1 MTKNNHGKDH
11 VWEDILLKRQKSFKK
26 LAAISMED
34 CDKVPPTQLH
44 NILDYLMSHTT
55 SKIKVCVF
63 FNDDAFVDNLSETG
77 KSKLLSELAFQM
89 LRVASI
95 LTLVTDGHG
104 GLLEPCIL
112 AQDTESL
119 RSRHDLAN

>member
-1 MTKNNHGKDH
+1 
-11 VWEDILLKRQKSFKK
+11 
-26 LAAISMED
+26 MED

-44 NILDYLMSHTT
+44 NILDCWMSHTT

-95 LTLVTDGHG
+95 LTLVADGHG

-119 RSRHDLAN
+119 RLRHDLAN